1 MRHACRQPMPVGRP
15 LNENDNDTMRNIV
28 SRMSALDKVCAETQ
42 ALSQDEL
49 LILGVELNDRALT
62 PESESDES
70 VSKAWDVE
78 IERRVKEIQEG
89 RAKLVS
95 LEDVLSKVNSRFGWD
110 K

>member
-1 MRHACRQPMPVGRP
+1 
-15 LNENDNDTMRNIV
+15 
-28 SRMSALDKVCAETQ
+28 MSALDKVCAETQ